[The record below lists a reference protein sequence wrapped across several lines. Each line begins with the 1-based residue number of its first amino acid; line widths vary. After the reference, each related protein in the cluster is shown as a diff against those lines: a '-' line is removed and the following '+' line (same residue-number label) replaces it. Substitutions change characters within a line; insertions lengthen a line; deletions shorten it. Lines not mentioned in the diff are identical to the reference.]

1 MDKRAGQASLLEPTR
16 GSTLAF
22 NVNTSKPHQQS
33 NYVMTALVVLR
44 IPLSIVAVNPV
55 RGVKRNSESN
65 LVFPALELLESSKW
79 WIIKRCLI
87 IAK

>member
-1 MDKRAGQASLLEPTR
+1 
-16 GSTLAF
+16 
-22 NVNTSKPHQQS
+22 
-33 NYVMTALVVLR
+33 MTALVVLR